1 MPEIISAFE
10 ASGHYFGIVAV
21 EIEGRVKKFRFGL
34 SYDSYRACKKL
45 FQTRSFGSTPGFPH
59 RYYFAGAFRRHSD
72 KLGCSMWIRIQQGL
86 RGKQVEVY
94 APKDLLANLTW
105 FFKLKDFNDAA
116 HLPELD

>member
-1 MPEIISAFE
+1 
-10 ASGHYFGIVAV
+10 
-21 EIEGRVKKFRFGL
+21 
-34 SYDSYRACKKL
+34 
-45 FQTRSFGSTPGFPH
+45 
-59 RYYFAGAFRRHSD
+59 
-72 KLGCSMWIRIQQGL
+72 MWIRIQQGL